1 MQWLILN
8 LQYFRFL
15 VRRLLWTLQK
25 FTKLQTI
32 RKMTT
37 LKNQL
42 KLTMWGNKLNKLET
56 NSWLYLQDQS
66 SAVLT
71 PMKSTKFFIIHV
83 VFNTVLMFSVSS
95 FLFTTATDLD
105 SNSDDA
111 LVIPQLLGVVP
122 GTIKWMKNEWRRM
135 KNFKCKFIFI

>member
-1 MQWLILN
+1 M
-8 LQYFRFL
+8 
-15 VRRLLWTLQK
+15 
-25 FTKLQTI
+25 
-32 RKMTT
+32 
-37 LKNQL
+37 
-42 KLTMWGNKLNKLET
+42 
-56 NSWLYLQDQS
+56 QDQS

-122 GTIKWMKNEWRRM
+122 GTIK
-135 KNFKCKFIFI
+135 